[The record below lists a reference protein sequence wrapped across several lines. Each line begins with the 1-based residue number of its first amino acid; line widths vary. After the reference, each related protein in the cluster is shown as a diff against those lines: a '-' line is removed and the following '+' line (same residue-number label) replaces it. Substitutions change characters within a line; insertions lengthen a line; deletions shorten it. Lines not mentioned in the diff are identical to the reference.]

1 MSEFDKQ
8 ILLSLN
14 MTLVEPEKMLW
25 IFSIDFAN

>member
-14 MTLVEPEKMLW
+14 MTLVEPKKMLW